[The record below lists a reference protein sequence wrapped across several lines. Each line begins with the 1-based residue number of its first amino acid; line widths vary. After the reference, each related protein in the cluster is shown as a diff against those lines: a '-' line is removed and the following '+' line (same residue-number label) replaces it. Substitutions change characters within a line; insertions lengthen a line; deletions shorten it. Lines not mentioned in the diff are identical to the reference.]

1 MEEVRKT
8 LPAVG
13 AGPQGLVAQMRQLA
27 QAREKAERRNEV
39 DSEERVL
46 SYSVSTTLML
56 LLVVLIFATSA
67 LPDLMP
73 RLTNLVQARL

>member
-8 LPAVG
+8 LSAAG

-27 QAREKAERRNEV
+27 QTREKAEPRNEV
-39 DSEERVL
+39 DTEERVF
-46 SYSVSTTLML
+46 SYTVSTTLML

-67 LPDLMP
+67 LPDLVP